1 MSCATVPVFWQR
13 QNRLP
18 LPTMRFFRMRL
29 DAALD
34 DPLQRGQL
42 VWPMILGSPRQ
53 RDLHPDGVPE
63 AELIVQAARILNALG
78 INDPRRVWAEHL
90 ERCPDTARQGDTGW
104 LPGETWEAFAPEVSL
119 RAGVTLVALTG
130 ASAGVRYRMECAVAL
145 FNMALFHETHDALE
159 APWLNAEGA
168 LKEGLQGLILL
179 TAGFYHQQHHDA
191 AGMQALW
198 RDGLS
203 KLEPFEGRLRTP
215 GGTVGFDDCL
225 ESVRARYDWLTTGVD
240 HSDLG
245 RLWEMPRP
253 EWSLT

>member
-18 LPTMRFFRMRL
+18 LPTMRFFRTRL

-63 AELIVQAARILNALG
+63 AELIAQAARILNALG

-90 ERCPDTARQGDTGW
+90 ERCPDT
-104 LPGETWEAFAPEVSL
+104 
-119 RAGVTLVALTG
+119 
-130 ASAGVRYRMECAVAL
+130 
-145 FNMALFHETHDALE
+145 ALFHETHDALE